1 MIHLNKILFPA
12 AIVCALT
19 SGIHIFMGGAEI
31 IPPFLDLNFD
41 IALKLTLLAVWHMA
55 SAVLVLSTVTLFV
68 LAFRKGLREKGLLL
82 FIGISYLVFGA
93 VFLIICFVY
102 FNESLFLQLPQ
113 WILLLPIGVLTLWGG
128 LRKA

>member
-31 IPPFLDLNFD
+31 IQPFLDLNFEL
-41 IALKLTLLAVWHMA
+41 ALKLTLLAVWHMV
-55 SAVLVLSTVTLFV
+55 SAV
-68 LAFRKGLREKGLLL
+68 
-82 FIGISYLVFGA
+82 
-93 VFLIICFVY
+93 LIICFVY